1 MKSRKTLIAIGAL
14 LIAAVTLTA
23 TTFGNPQSCCMG
35 KKHKS
40 GKQMPPAQAAQQDGV
55 QTATVEITGKGFE
68 PGSLKLKA
76 GVPAKVTFVRK
87 TDETCAKEVV
97 IKDYDIERK
106 LPLNEPVTVEFTPR
120 KGEFTFACGMNMV
133 KGKLIVE

>member
-1 MKSRKTLIAIGAL
+1 MNNGKTSVAIGAL
-14 LIAAVTLTA
+14 LIAAVTLSATA
-23 TTFGNPQSCCMG
+23 FSNSQSCCMG

-40 GKQMPPAQAAQQDGV
+40 GKQGPPVEATRQDGA
-55 QTATVEITGKGFE
+55 QTAIVEINSKGFE

-87 TDETCAKEVV
+87 TDESCAKEVV

-106 LPLNEPVTVEFTPR
+106 LPLNQPVTVEFTPR
-120 KGEFTFACGMNMV
+120 KGEFGFACGMNMV

>member
-1 MKSRKTLIAIGAL
+1 MNSRKVLVAISAL
-14 LIAAVTLTA
+14 LIAAATLSA
-23 TTFGNPQSCCMG
+23 AAFSPSSDYCEAEKALGHGEQA
-35 KKHKS
+35 
-40 GKQMPPAQAAQQDGV
+40 AQAAPQDGT

-68 PGSLKLKA
+68 PVSLKLKA

-97 IKDYDIERK
+97 LKDYKIERK

-120 KGEFTFACGMNMV
+120 KGEFAFACGMNMV
-133 KGKLIVE
+133 KGKSLVE